1 MGRWFFDVA
10 HFIVVPASAHRMRTE
25 EEIHEMYKRLDES
38 KTQLVR
44 SLDDEHRAQQERL
57 VLGVLRWVLDDSDRF
72 PFEVEREQQEG

>member
-1 MGRWFFDVA
+1 
-10 HFIVVPASAHRMRTE
+10 MRTE